1 MVRGHQSSVGGFTGS
16 RRVRM
21 RVSLVRSARLRPV
34 GCQNSATG
42 FDLGFYAAGWYSLMR
57 SLRTGR
63 RLIRSWERSAAGW
76 SVRGGRS
83 RADPALVGAAD
94 PVAAAL
100 VVGLAL
106 PAAGS
111 ASNGGTHHT
120 FRVVAIT
127 TELNLLDLGAKGP
140 SLHGDAQSRDW

>member
-1 MVRGHQSSVGGFTGS
+1 MGK
-16 RRVRM
+16 
-21 RVSLVRSARLRPV
+21 RLGV
-34 GCQNSATG
+34 
-42 FDLGFYAAGWYSLMR
+42 L
-57 SLRTGR
+57 
-63 RLIRSWERSAAGW
+63 SAALA
-76 SVRGGRS
+76 V
-83 RADPALVGAAD
+83 
-94 PVAAAL
+94 AAL

-140 SLHGDAQSRDW
+140 SLHGDAQSRDC